1 MRVIN
6 KILKAVHKITGAY
19 VDDISI
25 KGPKTDYKGE
35 EVTPG
40 IRCFMYKYVIN
51 CDKVLLEI
59 KRIGTTIGAE
69 KT

>member
-6 KILKAVHKITGAY
+6 KILKAVYKITGAY

-40 IRCFMYKYVIN
+40 IRRFVYKHVIN
-51 CDKVLLEI
+51 CNKVLLEI
-59 KRIGTTIGAE
+59 KRTGITIRAE

>member
-1 MRVIN
+1 MIN
-6 KILKAVHKITGAY
+6 KILKAMYEITGVY
-19 VDDISI
+19 VDNISI
-25 KGPKTDYKGE
+25 KGPKSDYKGE

-40 IRCFMYKYVIN
+40 IRRFVYKYVIN

>member
-6 KILKAVHKITGAY
+6 KILKAVYKIIGAY
-19 VDDISI
+19 VDNIGI
-25 KGPKTDYKGE
+25 KGLKTDYKGE

-40 IRCFMYKYVIN
+40 IRRFVYEHVIN

-59 KRIGTTIGAE
+59 KRAGITIGAE

>member
-1 MRVIN
+1 MRVMN
-6 KILKAVHKITGAY
+6 KILKAVHKITGVY

-25 KGPKTDYKGE
+25 KGPKTDYEGE
-35 EVTPG
+35 EVVPG
-40 IRCFMYKYVIN
+40 IRRFVYEYIIN